1 MIQETKE
8 DWKNLLYVT
17 RMEQAEDREV
27 WNETLLGTAEVTRIG
42 PSRNRAKY
50 FHEWAQ
56 CGNKL
61 SLGGWQYQHLQFAL
75 STWYF
80 LRLRLETCVSSL
92 LPCKKQKKHLP
103 KILSAI
109 AWDRGDPRKEPW
121 QPRHMIQNRSPNT
134 FKRYLSTWGTARPPL
149 PPLMGLAPLLS
160 RAKAFHLGNIP
171 CGGTTRHDINR
182 NRGVHWKSPS
192 GVYWWIWSNLKEP
205 LWIRF
210 CVLLSSIITST

>member
-8 DWKNLLYVT
+8 DWGKACNKCHQDEAS
-17 RMEQAEDREV
+17 RRS
-27 WNETLLGTAEVTRIG
+27 WAEVTRIG
-42 PSRNRAKY
+42 RST
-50 FHEWAQ
+50 Q

-61 SLGGWQYQHLQFAL
+61 SLGGWQYQHLQFAI

-80 LRLRLETCVSSL
+80 LQAIGNVRFKSTALQEA
-92 LPCKKQKKHLP
+92 KKHLP

-205 LWIRF
+205 LWIHF
-210 CVLLSSIITST
+210 CVLLFSIITST